1 MMDYGNL
8 TRQLLAWYDRQR
20 RELPWRTETD
30 PYRIWVSEVM
40 LQQTRVEAVIPYYH
54 KFLERFPDMRSLAA
68 APPEEL
74 LSVWQGLG
82 YYSRARNLQQ
92 GVREVLARYG
102 GNLPDSRDA
111 IGELSGIGA
120 YTAGAILSIAYNQ
133 PEPAIDGNVL
143 RVFSR
148 LLHIEELVERAP
160 VRRRIETAVREM
172 MAGIPRCGD
181 ITQALMELGALVCI
195 PRNPRCGECP
205 WREVCIANQ
214 RADQASFPW
223 RKAAEPPRQVAVF
236 TGILLQGGRAL
247 AVQRSA
253 RGLLAGMWE
262 FPSVEILDPPA
273 AALDAADLLC
283 ARFREL
289 GLDASVQA
297 EWHSLT
303 HIFSHR
309 QWQMKIFLCQ
319 CREPADCRMEGA
331 GRWLDRGQVTAMNW
345 AGPHRKIAAWVEN
358 ELEREMCEKGL

>member
-1 MMDYGNL
+1 MDYVNL
-8 TRQLLAWYDRQR
+8 ARQLLEWYDRRR
-20 RELPWRTETD
+20 RELPWRTEND

-54 KFLERFPDMRSLAA
+54 NFLRRFPDMRSLAE

-74 LSVWQGLG
+74 LSAWQGLG

-102 GNLPDSRDA
+102 GILPDSRDE
-111 IGELSGIGA
+111 IGALPGIGP
-120 YTAGAILSIAYNQ
+120 YTAGAILSIAYNKA
-133 PEPAIDGNVL
+133 EPAVDGNVL

-160 VRRRIETAVREM
+160 VRRRIEAAVREM

-195 PRNPRCGECP
+195 PRNPRCSECP
-205 WREVCIANQ
+205 WPEVCIANQ
-214 RADQASFPW
+214 QSDQASLPR
-223 RKAAEPPRQVAVF
+223 RKSAEPPRQVAVF

-247 AVQRSA
+247 AVQRPA

-262 FPSVEILDPPA
+262 FPSVEILDPPTA
-273 AALDAADLLC
+273 VLDAEALLC

-289 GLDASVQA
+289 GQEVSVQA

-309 QWQMKIFLCQ
+309 QWQVKIFRCQ
-319 CREPADCRMEGA
+319 GRELADCHPKGP
-331 GRWLDRGQVTAMNW
+331 GRWLDRAQVAAMNW
-345 AGPHRKIAAWVEN
+345 AGPHRKIAASVGN
-358 ELEREMCEKGL
+358 ELAQEIREKGL